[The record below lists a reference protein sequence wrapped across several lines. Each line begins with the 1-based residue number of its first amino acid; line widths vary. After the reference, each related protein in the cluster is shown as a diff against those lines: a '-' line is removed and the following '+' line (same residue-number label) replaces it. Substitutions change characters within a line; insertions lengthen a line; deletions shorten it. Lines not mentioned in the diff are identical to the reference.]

1 MNLSRYERETN
12 ILFNEEESTA
22 TIFVSNNKLLKRMK
36 QLMEDREGEVVQIF
50 ERENGGGALFCFPK
64 SWVKINPPRI
74 LSEERK
80 KQLTEQLRKA
90 RED

>member
-1 MNLSRYERETN
+1 MKLSRYERETN

-50 ERENGGGALFCFPK
+50 ERENGEGALFCFPK